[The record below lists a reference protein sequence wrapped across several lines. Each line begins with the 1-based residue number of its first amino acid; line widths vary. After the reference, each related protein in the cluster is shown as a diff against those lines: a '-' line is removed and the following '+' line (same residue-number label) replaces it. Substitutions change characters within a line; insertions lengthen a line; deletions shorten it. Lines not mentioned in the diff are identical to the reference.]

1 MTKRRSQ
8 STSGYTLLEVLI
20 ALALLSVLVAIIGG
34 LMSVFARAEATAQ
47 RTAVDLR
54 TLRSVRRQLTYDLER
69 LVIAVGTAAEA
80 ADSPASD
87 AEEVLGEGTD
97 SASSR
102 SGSSR
107 LRSRLEQDAAS
118 SNESDW
124 NDSGSRELT
133 ALEST
138 DAMASPA
145 DRSTSEASFVGTPL
159 GFRCRVMLS
168 SDPAVWLQSLVEPP
182 GMDANADDD
191 LLAGLQGTTSGNRST
206 RGITRASQQDRSSM
220 NPIDPRAALSQTQEA
235 SIASLLAGRLSEI
248 PVSTLG
254 ELEYRLA
261 ADREYPG
268 MGRRLQRRLTTRPVT
283 IASVS
288 IGDPNAVLGTDA
300 LYREDLG
307 RAVDSLGS
315 ETSSSEIGR
324 DDESSAAVELDFQG
338 SSVSPPS
345 GHAEP
350 MVAERLRN
358 ASFRY
363 SDGVN
368 WYRAWE
374 ASKRGGLP
382 VAIELTF
389 DLDRSDRES
398 ATEGSGNRNATNSQA
413 MQDESNDSLRSLE
426 TSAGDFEEDEEL
438 DPLAREQESLEL
450 TNEPDREV
458 TPRETE
464 VRWVIGIVGAEPTG
478 SASDTEGGSP
488 ISPSGNGASRGGTR
502 DARGNR

>member
-8 STSGYTLLEVLI
+8 PTSGYTLLEVLI

-69 LVIAVGTAAEA
+69 LVIASGKAAEA
-80 ADSPASD
+80 ADSSASD
-87 AEEVLGEGTD
+87 AEQRLDERTEST
-97 SASSR
+97 SSG

-107 LRSRLEQDAAS
+107 LRSSLGQDSAS
-118 SNESDW
+118 SAESDLNSLVNRGLTGTES
-124 NDSGSRELT
+124 ND
-133 ALEST
+133 AL
-138 DAMASPA
+138 ASPA
-145 DRSTSEASFVGTPL
+145 NGSTSDASFVGTPL

-182 GMDANADDD
+182 GMDANADDE
-191 LLAGLQGTTSGNRST
+191 LLQGSQGSSSGNRLARGVT
-206 RGITRASQQDRSSM
+206 RTSERDRSSM
-220 NPIDPRAALSQTQEA
+220 NPTDPSAALSQTEEA

-248 PVSTLG
+248 PVATLG

-268 MGRRLQRRLTTRPVT
+268 MGRRLERRLTTRPVT
-283 IASVS
+283 IATVL

-307 RAVDSLGS
+307 RSMDSLES
-315 ETSSSEIGR
+315 EASSSLIR
-324 DDESSAAVELDFQG
+324 SDDESGAAVELDFQA
-338 SSVSPPS
+338 SSFSPPS
-345 GHAEP
+345 GYAEP

-368 WYRAWE
+368 WYRAWD

-398 ATEGSGNRNATNSQA
+398 ETKGSGNRNATNSQA
-413 MQDESNDSLRSLE
+413 MQGESNDSLQNSVA
-426 TSAGDFEEDEEL
+426 SAGDFEQDEEL
-438 DPLAREQESLEL
+438 DPFAMEQESLEL

-478 SASDTEGGSP
+478 SATDAEGGSP
-488 ISPSGNGASRGGTR
+488 ASPSGSGTSRRGTR